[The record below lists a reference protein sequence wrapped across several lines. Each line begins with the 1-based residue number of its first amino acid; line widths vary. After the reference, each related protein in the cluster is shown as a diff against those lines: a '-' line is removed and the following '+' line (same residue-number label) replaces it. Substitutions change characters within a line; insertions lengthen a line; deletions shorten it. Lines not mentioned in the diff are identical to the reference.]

1 MLTTTDFS
9 KGTRFLIDDEPY
21 VIVDFTVQSP
31 SARGGNTLCKFKA
44 RNLLTGRLR
53 SESVKSGTKY
63 DEPDLHFNSVQFLY
77 VDGTDGVF
85 MDQSTYEQFN
95 LTLESIGF
103 GAKFLTDELK
113 IKAMYFNGNPVN
125 VELPETVPMS
135 VDSVEPGSRGNTA
148 SASVT
153 TKAVLSN
160 GEECQ
165 VPLNIKEGDKILVV
179 TESGAYH
186 SRA

>member
-9 KGTRFLIDDEPY
+9 KGTRFLIDGEPY
-21 VIVDFTVQSP
+21 AIVDFTVQSP
-31 SARGGNTLCKFKA
+31 TARGGNTLVKFKA
-44 RNLLTGRLR
+44 KNLLTGRLI

-63 DEPDLHFNSVQFLY
+63 DEPDLHFSNVQFLY
-77 VDGTDGVF
+77 LDGAEAVF
-85 MDQSTYEQFN
+85 MDQTSYEQFQ

-103 GAKFLTDELK
+103 GSKFLTDELK

-125 VELPETVPMS
+125 IELPEHVALKI
-135 VDSVEPGSRGNTA
+135 DSVEPGTRGNTA

-153 TKAVLSN
+153 TKAILSN

-165 VPLNIKEGDKILVV
+165 VPLNIKEGDNVLVS
-179 TESGAYH
+179 TEDGSYH
-186 SRA
+186 QRA